1 MVEEP
6 PFSIE
11 DIAGN
16 FIKQGWKIERAT
28 SDRVSLSGVPVTLII
43 GIMGL
48 ISSLAI
54 IGSVVNIL
62 IIVVFVRKARV
73 EIYTSGDNQ
82 IQIEGSL
89 GKFSVSSKNYKP
101 LRVITSKQALIRLH
115 IVLGIVLTI
124 LYLIWYSNAA

>member
-11 DIAGN
+11 DITGN

-28 SDRVSLSGVPVTLII
+28 SDSVSLSGVPVTYII

-54 IGSVVNIL
+54 VGSVVNIL
-62 IIVVFVRKARV
+62 IIMVFVRKAQV
-73 EIYTSGDNQ
+73 DIYTSGHSQ

-89 GKFSVSSKNYKP
+89 GKFLVSSKNYKP
-101 LRVITSKQALIRLH
+101 LRVITSKQALIRLY
-115 IVLGIVLTI
+115 IALGIVLTI
-124 LYLIWYSNAA
+124 LYLIWYSNAT